1 MQPLVKLKQ
10 YKVLPN
16 LVPDKKNTYLGF
28 LIASSAFS
36 ALFVFIKPDSVL
48 TIYIVNFILSF
59 FFGPVSVLQWA
70 MYTDT
75 ADYSE
80 WKNGRRATGLIMAAS
95 LFALKLGLTFGGS
108 IVGWLLSYYNYVP
121 NETQSA
127 EALNGIVLLFSV
139 YPAIFGI
146 IGGLLMIMY
155 PLTNKKM
162 IEIEEDLTKRRKG
175 NI

>member
-1 MQPLVKLKQ
+1 
-10 YKVLPN
+10 
-16 LVPDKKNTYLGF
+16 
-28 LIASSAFS
+28 
-36 ALFVFIKPDSVL
+36 
-48 TIYIVNFILSF
+48 
-59 FFGPVSVLQWA
+59 
-70 MYTDT
+70 MYTDS

-108 IVGWLLSYYNYVP
+108 IVGWFLSFYNYVP
-121 NETQSA
+121 NETQTA

-162 IEIEEDLTKRRKG
+162 IEIEEDLTKRRKE